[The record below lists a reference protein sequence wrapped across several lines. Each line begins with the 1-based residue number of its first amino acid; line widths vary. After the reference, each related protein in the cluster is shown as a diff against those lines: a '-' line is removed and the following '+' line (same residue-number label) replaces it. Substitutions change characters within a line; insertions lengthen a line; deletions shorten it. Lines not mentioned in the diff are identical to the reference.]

1 MATLRRKY
9 YTRPIPED
17 AVRIVHK
24 GKPAAKYTGRD
35 GKTVVAVL
43 TTDGTRC
50 RVRSDSWVGRYKDA
64 NGKLC
69 EVSLS
74 TDRAASEMML
84 NDLLKKVEKQ
94 KAGIIDHYTAHR
106 TSPLTDHIDAYRR
119 YHAELGNTD
128 QQAAQTTSR
137 CEKVFAGCEFL
148 RLSDLNAE
156 SVSGWL
162 TSQRGKTRSKGG
174 IGARTFNHY
183 VTTLKAFGSWAV
195 KTRRVH
201 ENPFRFLAKV
211 NTEVDVRHERRPLT
225 DDEFARLVHAATK
238 GKPFRKMT
246 GPNRA
251 ALYFTAAATGI
262 RASEL
267 ASLTVGSFDLNGNP
281 PTVTVA
287 AAYSKHRREDVI
299 PLHAE
304 LVAFLIPW
312 LNGKQTDQHVWPG
325 KWAKHNEAGD
335 LIQRDLAN
343 ARADWIGEAKS
354 EREREERTASDFLTY
369 RDCAGRVADFHSL
382 RHRFITELV
391 KAGVHPK
398 DAKELARHST
408 ITLTMDRYAHVG
420 LQDSATALAKLN
432 LTSPIIC
439 TGTQEFC
446 DSKTI
451 RSTVNLPLNLPP
463 NKGEGR
469 GKLSSSEKTN
479 DHPVDVLGV
488 SERLENKGF
497 VGGKVSSTEVHPTG
511 VEPVTFGSVD
521 RCSIQLS
528 YGCLCCKISSIL
540 ADSEVVYPVL
550 LVATEK
556 NLNEIVYSC

>member
-1 MATLRRKY
+1 MATLRRKC
-9 YTRPIPED
+9 YTRPIPEE

-35 GKTVVAVL
+35 GKPVVAVI
-43 TTDGTRC
+43 TPDGTRC

-64 NGKLC
+64 NGKVC

-74 TDRAASEMML
+74 TDRAAAEMML
-84 NDLLKKVEKQ
+84 NDVLKKVERQ
-94 KAGIIDHYTAHR
+94 KAGIIDHYAAHR
-106 TSPLTDHIDAYRR
+106 TSPLADHIDAYRR

-137 CEKVFAGCEFL
+137 CERVFAGCAFL
-148 RLSDLNAE
+148 RLSDLDAE
-156 SVSGWL
+156 AVSGWL
-162 TSQRGKTRSKGG
+162 TSQRGMTRKNGG

-225 DDEFARLVHAATK
+225 DDEFARLIHAATK

-267 ASLTVGSFDLNGNP
+267 ASLTVGSFALTGNP

-304 LVAFLIPW
+304 LVTFLISW
-312 LNGKQTDQHVWPG
+312 LNGKQTDQQVWPG

-343 ARADWIGEAKS
+343 ARAGWVGEAKS
-354 EREREERTASDFLTY
+354 EQERAASDFLTY
-369 RDCAGRVADFHSL
+369 RDRAGRVADFHSL
-382 RHRFITELV
+382 RHRFITGLV

-420 LQDSATALAKLN
+420 LHDSATALAKLN
-432 LTSPIIC
+432 LTSPRIG

-446 DSKTI
+446 EPKTMG
-451 RSTVNLPLNLPP
+451 RTVNLPLNLPP
-463 NKGEGR
+463 SNGEGR
-469 GKLSSSEKTN
+469 GKLSSSENTN
-479 DHPVDVLGV
+479 EYPMEVKSAVEV
-488 SERLENKGF
+488 LENKCFTGENAIPIQVPPAGF
-497 VGGKVSSTEVHPTG
+497 GPATLGLG
-511 VEPVTFGSVD
+511 N
-521 RCSIQLS
+521 RCSI
-528 YGCLCCKISSIL
+528 
-540 ADSEVVYPVL
+540 P
-550 LVATEK
+550 
-556 NLNEIVYSC
+556 